1 MQSFPRFFRYAR
13 AALSTALIVLAGAAV
28 ASDPSDN
35 NAERE
40 ALAALTRQID
50 LANRL
55 ADQAAAASS
64 DEHARYHFDYARLR
78 EDLHRV
84 HAGVEDYLAPQ
95 RAQPR
100 DPVPLSGS
108 YVRETGSP
116 TSPTPAS
123 EPRVRQP

>member
-1 MQSFPRFFRYAR
+1 MQSFPRFLSHSHPAL
-13 AALSTALIVLAGAAV
+13 AALLFALAGSAV
-28 ASDPSDN
+28 ASDASDS

-50 LANRL
+50 LANRM

-78 EDLHRV
+78 NDLQRV
-84 HAGVEDYLAPQ
+84 RVGVQDYLAPE

-100 DPVPLSGS
+100 DPAPLAGTYSRESGN
-108 YVRETGSP
+108 
-116 TSPTPAS
+116 
-123 EPRVRQP
+123 EPQGRLP